1 MTNDEYYCSI
11 EEMKNQ
17 FKSLRKEG
25 LEIFRGI
32 IGRNLLDEDLF
43 FIASLDRCLRLIDG
57 MNNMLENRNLTCAG
71 AILRLQMDN
80 CMRTY
85 AAYIAADRKKVVN
98 CLLEGNPIN
107 KEKDIN
113 GKKLS
118 DGHLKDEVSKL
129 DNQFKTVYDQASG
142 FIHLSEK
149 AFYQTI
155 ADVDDGKIIIQ
166 IGCDLPEKR
175 NEPLLECAEAFLH
188 FVKLHYSMLYPVVDS
203 KTRYEKERQELRNK
217 SDC

>member
-1 MTNDEYYCSI
+1 MTNKEYYDI
-11 EEMKNQ
+11 LERIINQ
-17 FKSLRKEG
+17 LNTYRKEG

-32 IGRNLLDEDLF
+32 IGENLCAEDLF

-129 DNQFKTVYDQASG
+129 DNQFKTVYDKASG

-175 NEPLLECAEAFLH
+175 NEPLIECKEAFLH
-188 FVKLHYSMLYPVVDS
+188 FVKLHYRMLYPVVDS
-203 KTRYEKERQELRNK
+203 KTRFEKDKN
-217 SDC
+217 

>member
-129 DNQFKTVYDQASG
+129 DDQFKTVYNQASG

-149 AFYQTI
+149 AFYQTV
-155 ADVDDGKIIIQ
+155 ADVDDGKITIQ
-166 IGCDLPEKR
+166 IGGDLPEKR
-175 NEPLLECAEAFLH
+175 NEPLIECAEAFLH
-188 FVKLHYSMLYPVVDS
+188 FIKLHYSMLYPVVDS
-203 KTRYEKERQELRNK
+203 KTRFEKESQKQE
-217 SDC
+217 